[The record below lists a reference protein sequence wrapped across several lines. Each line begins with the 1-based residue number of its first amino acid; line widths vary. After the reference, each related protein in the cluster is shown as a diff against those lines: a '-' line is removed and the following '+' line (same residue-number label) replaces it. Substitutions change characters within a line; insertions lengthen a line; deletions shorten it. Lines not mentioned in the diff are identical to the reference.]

1 VAAGALGMA
10 TAGAA
15 FACRLD
21 DFRAGAWA
29 LASGR
34 GARLAAGG
42 NGAGLGAPGF
52 LASDLARPED
62 GFLAFPFS
70 SFLATASPLHQARQ
84 FNHLLRAGL
93 HGVTCRG
100 PLDTVPDVVMYSLG
114 PVKSTS
120 SPLTCR
126 GRKLFV
132 E

>member
-1 VAAGALGMA
+1 MAAGALGMA
-10 TAGAA
+10 AAGAA

-21 DFRAGAWA
+21 DFRAGACA

-34 GARLAAGG
+34 GAS
-42 NGAGLGAPGF
+42 LGDPD
-52 LASDLARPED
+52 LPASGLARPED

-70 SFLATASPLHQARQ
+70 SLLATASPLHQARQ
-84 FNHLLRAGL
+84 FDHLLRAGL

-100 PLDTVPDVVMYSLG
+100 PLDTVPDVVMYSPG
-114 PVKSTS
+114 PAKSTS